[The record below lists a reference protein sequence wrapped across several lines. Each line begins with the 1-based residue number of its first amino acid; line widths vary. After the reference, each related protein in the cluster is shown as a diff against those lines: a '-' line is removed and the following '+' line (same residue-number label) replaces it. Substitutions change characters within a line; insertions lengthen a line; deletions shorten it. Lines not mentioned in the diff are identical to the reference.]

1 MKYCSDCKDT
11 KKDNNLCDE
20 HYDILENENR
30 KCNGEGRMQNIKVEQ
45 VTLYIASDTN
55 KTDIAFDSVINTVME
70 DSFMS
75 DYTLLDYDNP
85 TEYKL
90 VKKGIV

>member
-1 MKYCSDCKDT
+1 MK
-11 KKDNNLCDE
+11 
-20 HYDILENENR
+20 
-30 KCNGEGRMQNIKVEQ
+30 NIKVEQ
-45 VTLYIASDTN
+45 ITLYIASSKSQSDS
-55 KTDIAFDSVINTVME
+55 AFDSVIGTVME

-90 VKKGIV
+90 VKK

>member
-1 MKYCSDCKDT
+1 MK
-11 KKDNNLCDE
+11 
-20 HYDILENENR
+20 
-30 KCNGEGRMQNIKVEQ
+30 NIKVEQ

-55 KTDIAFDSVINTVME
+55 RTDIAFDSVINAVME
-70 DSFMS
+70 DSWMS

-90 VKKGIV
+90 VKK

>member
-1 MKYCSDCKDT
+1 MK
-11 KKDNNLCDE
+11 
-20 HYDILENENR
+20 
-30 KCNGEGRMQNIKVEQ
+30 NIKVEK

-55 KTDIAFDSVINTVME
+55 ETDIAFGSVINAVME

-75 DYTLLDYDNP
+75 YYTLLDYDNP

-90 VKKGIV
+90 VKKGK